1 MANPIEITKNWLRT
15 FVIGM
20 NFCPFAKNPF
30 EADTIRYVLVETTDI
45 QVLGDQLVAEL
56 KHLASAPASQVE
68 TTLLIHPNLLTNFE
82 EYLNF
87 LEVTEYLLEDYDLD
101 GIIQIASFHPD
112 YQFDGTTLEDVEN
125 FTNRSP
131 FPMLHLLRES
141 SVSWAV
147 DSYPDV
153 EKVPSRNINYLKSL
167 GLAEIQKQ
175 WDEVKEAH

>member
-30 EADTIRYVLVETTDI
+30 EADTIRYVLIETTDI
-45 QVLGDQLVAEL
+45 QVLGDTLVAEL
-56 KHLASAPASQVE
+56 KHLANTPPSQVE
-68 TTLLIHPNLLTNFE
+68 TTLLIHPNLLDIFD

-147 DSYPDV
+147 DSYADV
-153 EKVPSRNINYLKSL
+153 EKVPSNNVHYLKSI
-167 GLAEIQKQ
+167 GLSEIKKQ
-175 WDEVKEAH
+175 WDEIKGAH